1 MSVSNKAMC
10 DAVIGKSGSG
20 KSEIT
25 KRGIKKMKSKRI
37 VVWSP
42 DEFLPDGKPLD
53 NWAGNIGGKVVRSIP
68 ELIAELKKPSFK
80 VVFVPSMDH
89 KTRMRQFDFFCK
101 AVFAAKNLVC
111 VVEELAFVTS
121 PNPSLVLE
129 SWSML
134 SLRGRKM
141 GIHLIGITQ
150 RPSHIDKNFLGNC
163 SRVTCLALKYPA
175 DRKAVADTTLIPV
188 GEIAK
193 LQPLQYIVANDDQPL
208 QYGNLTF

>member
-25 KRGIKKMKSKRI
+25 KRNVKKLKSKRV

-42 DEFLPDGKPLD
+42 DEYLPNGTPLD
-53 NWAGNIGGKVVRSIP
+53 NWAGNIGGKVITTIT
-68 ELIAELKKPSFK
+68 ELIAALKKPSFK

-89 KTRMRQFDFFCK
+89 KVRMRQFDFFCK

-111 VVEELAFVTS
+111 IVEELAFVTS
-121 PNPSLVLE
+121 PNPAQVLE

-141 GIHLIGITQ
+141 GVHIIGITQ
-150 RPSHIDKNFLGNC
+150 RPAHIDKDFLGNC
-163 SRVTCLALKYPA
+163 SKITCLALKYPA
-175 DRKAVADTTLIPV
+175 DRKAVSDTTMIPTA
-188 GEIAK
+188 EIAK
-193 LQPLQYIVANDDQPL
+193 LQPLQYIIYNDDQPL
-208 QYGNLTF
+208 EHGKLTF